1 MDSVNVL
8 VRFALYL
15 DLMLVFGLPLFHLHA
30 LRKPERSSIL
40 ARKLSTLAV
49 VAAIVGMILS
59 AISMVLMTKAM
70 SGAADFSSIEQHM
83 FEMMLTDTSFGI
95 AWCLRVAML
104 VLCVLAGLFLAQAP
118 TSKFGVMS
126 LAGGVALATL
136 SWGGHGAMDEGTRG
150 QLHLAAD
157 IIHLIAAGAWIG
169 ALAVFI
175 LMLVLRYGNDAD
187 EVSLLSRTLNGFAL
201 MGTVI
206 VGSLLI
212 TGALNY
218 WLIVGPTVAGLFS
231 SPYGQLLIA
240 KLILFGMMLALA
252 AANRYRLSPI
262 LERAYVSGKHQEA
275 VAALRRS
282 LFIETACACLILVLV
297 AWLGTLGPM
306 ID

>member
-1 MDSVNVL
+1 MDWVTVL

-30 LRKPERSSIL
+30 LRKPERSSVL
-40 ARKLSTLAV
+40 ARKLSTLTV
-49 VAAIVGMILS
+49 SAAIVGMLLS
-59 AISMVLMTKAM
+59 TISMVLMTKAM

-83 FEMMLTDTSFGI
+83 FEMMLTDTPFGL
-95 AWCLRVAML
+95 AWCLRMTML

-118 TSKFGVMS
+118 TSKFGMMS

-136 SWGGHGAMDEGTRG
+136 SWGGHGVMDEGARG

-157 IIHLIAAGAWIG
+157 IIHLLAAGAWIG

-175 LMLVLRYGNDAD
+175 LLLALRDGHGANN
-187 EVSLLSRTLNGFAL
+187 VTLLSRTLNGFAL

-218 WLIVGPTVAGLFS
+218 WLIVGPTVTGLFS
-231 SPYGQLLIA
+231 TPYGQLLIA
-240 KLILFGMMLALA
+240 KLVLFGMMLALA

-262 LERAYVSGKHQEA
+262 LERAHVFGEHQEA
-275 VAALRRS
+275 VEALRRS
-282 LFIETACACLILVLV
+282 LFFETACACLILALV